1 MDTRCGLCC
10 STCGYRE
17 RMDCGGCVASQG
29 HPFHGECPIAVC
41 CQAKGLAHCGKCE
54 IFPCGLL
61 RQYSEDPVHGD
72 DPPGARI
79 AVCRK
84 WADAD

>member
-1 MDTRCGLCC
+1 MRTLLFNLRISGTHGL
-10 STCGYRE
+10 R
-17 RMDCGGCVASQG
+17 DCVASQG